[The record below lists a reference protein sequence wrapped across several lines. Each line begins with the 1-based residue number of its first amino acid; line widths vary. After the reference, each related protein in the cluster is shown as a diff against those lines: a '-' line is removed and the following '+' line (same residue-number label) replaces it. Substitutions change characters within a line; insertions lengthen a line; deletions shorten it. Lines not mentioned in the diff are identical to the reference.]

1 MASCCRGAAA
11 HTLIPSSSTSNQPT
25 TSRCSRNISMA
36 PPPGSCRPMSSTSS
50 RVAGPNKEEI
60 MPDMPTNVIKQP
72 HGAEHIAPD
81 AHGRNFYAIDRQFQ
95 DLLSLYLEPGLRA
108 AMTPH
113 FERLG
118 ALAGNPLD
126 ELALVDD
133 KHPPVLQ
140 PPDPLLRDQDLN
152 DHPSPYRPQGKD
164 PLQDFR

>member
-25 TSRCSRNISMA
+25 PSRCSRNISMA

-81 AHGRNFYAIDRQFQ
+81 AHGRNFYAIDRQLQ
-95 DLLSLYLEPGLRA
+95 DLPSLHPEPRPRA
-108 AMTPH
+108 TMTPH
-113 FERLG
+113 FGRLG
-118 ALAGNPLD
+118 ALPR
-126 ELALVDD
+126 
-133 KHPPVLQ
+133 PPPHQ
-140 PPDPLLRDQDLN
+140 PCL
-152 DHPSPYRPQGKD
+152 G
-164 PLQDFR
+164 